1 MNKQGL
7 PTRLRKA
14 ADLITAFYR
23 LSRGASAGLQLY
35 FASWVRRITVISI
48 TV

>member
-7 PTRLRKA
+7 PTRLGKA
-14 ADLITAFYR
+14 ADLITAFDR